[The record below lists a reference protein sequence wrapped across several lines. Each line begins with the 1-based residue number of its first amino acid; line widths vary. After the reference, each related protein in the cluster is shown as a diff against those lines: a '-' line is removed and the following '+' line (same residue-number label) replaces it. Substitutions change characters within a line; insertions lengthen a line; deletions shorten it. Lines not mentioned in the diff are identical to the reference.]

1 MSSTQEGTT
10 LILASIAV
18 CLMIYAMNQ
27 QYKKGDTS
35 VRIVNALSSAK
46 ETLGASRFFKGRF
59 GKKNR
64 KGTASELKMKRLMKK
79 ELGVKKARVDESIDC
94 SNLSPSDPNWARCA
108 QGAGVGRVRTN
119 KAGQQVTS
127 TLLDFAKDST
137 RHQGLGSGVKRL
149 SDDFVNDQ
157 FDQGLG
163 AGAKGMKISNNL
175 QNNAFFSEGT
185 ENPGSLVTSG
195 ISSEGAAAFPFSR
208 RSDEGAEARQN
219 SPPQTGP
226 VPGTEP
232 VGMGMNFAA
241 FARKAKSEFKGDG
254 SRGSARQDV
263 MPKQVGA
270 DFNPFVQ
277 EKQVGNPFVKST
289 EKLGAGLSLSEA
301 FEQKNVGSG
310 LPIKDAFKTQSLG
323 SAVSP
328 ISEVGAS
335 PEDISAATAVLKEVN
350 IVQSTTGGQLD
361 FGIRP

>member
-10 LILASIAV
+10 LVLASIAV
-18 CLMIYAMNQ
+18 CLVIYALNQ

-64 KGTASELKMKRLMKK
+64 KQIASELKKNRVMKK
-79 ELGVKKARVDESIDC
+79 ELGVKKARVDPTIDC
-94 SNLSPSDPNWARCA
+94 SNVAPSDPNWQRCA
-108 QGAGVGRVRTN
+108 QGAGVGRVRSNT
-119 KAGQQVTS
+119 AQVTS
-127 TLLDFAKDST
+127 TLLDFARDSN
-137 RHQGLGSGVKRL
+137 RNQGLGVQNRL
-149 SDDFVNDQ
+149 TDDFVNDQ

-163 AGAKGMKISNNL
+163 ASGPKGMKISNNL

-195 ISSEGAAAFPFSR
+195 ISSEGAAAFPFAR

-219 SPPQTGP
+219 TPPQTGP

-241 FARKAKSEFKGDG
+241 FAGKAKSDFKGDG
-254 SRGSARQDV
+254 SRGSARHEV
-263 MPKQVGA
+263 MPKQVGV

-277 EKQVGNPFVKST
+277 NKQVGNPFVKST
-289 EKLGAGLSLSEA
+289 EKLGSGLSLSDA
-301 FEQKNVGSG
+301 FEHKTVGSG
-310 LPIKDAFKTQSLG
+310 LPIEDAFKSKSLG
-323 SAVSP
+323 VAVSP
-328 ISEVGAS
+328 VSEVGAS
-335 PEDISAATAVLKEVN
+335 PEEISAATAALKEVN